1 MSESALLRRQL
12 ERERAARVEAETLLQ
27 NKMAELSKA
36 LREAELARD
45 RLYAQAYSDPL
56 TGLANRRQLETQFE
70 QLDAL
75 NQRDAEINIGL
86 ILIDLDGFKPINDQ
100 HGHEAGD
107 WVLHQIA
114 QRLTVAA
121 RPTDC
126 VARIG
131 GDEFV
136 IMCPQVHEFNDVA
149 QIAERI
155 REYINQPVQV
165 GEGEQSLSA
174 SIGYSY
180 GEREA
185 TLGQLLREADE
196 AMYVAK
202 RAGKNQALPFRL
214 AQSA

>member
-1 MSESALLRRQL
+1 M
-12 ERERAARVEAETLLQ
+12 TLLEELRQ
-27 NKMAELSKA
+27 ALAAERRAREQAERLLHSKTEELSSA

-56 TGLANRRQLETQFE
+56 TGLANRRHLEMQFE
-70 QLDAL
+70 QLFAL
-75 NQRDAEINIGL
+75 NERDAQINVGL
-86 ILIDLDGFKPINDQ
+86 ILIDLDGFKPINDT

-107 WVLHQIA
+107 WVLHQVA

-136 IMCPQVHEFNDVA
+136 LMCPQVGTLNDVA
-149 QIAERI
+149 GIAERT
-155 REYINQPVQV
+155 RSYISEPVQV
-165 GEGEQSLSA
+165 AQSEQRLTA
-174 SIGYSY
+174 SIGFSF
-180 GEREA
+180 GSGPTA
-185 TLGQLLREADE
+185 LGKLMREADE

-202 RAGKNQALPFRL
+202 REGKNLALPFTL
-214 AQSA
+214 AATA